1 MTHFKSLSILLG
13 LGLFI
18 GLVITVLFRVT
29 VEGGQEVVLTAKPI
43 LFGKEG
49 VLPEPVSAGS
59 AWRSPTTSVHKYL
72 ITPIRMDEALND
84 IVSSDKIPVD
94 FNAYITLQIKAGQ
107 SPSLHEK
114 FGAYWYKNN
123 VEDVFRTEVRTFAKG
138 LTGSDLISDADSI
151 LEGQQIIEAKM
162 QAYIN
167 ELELPVSVKR
177 VIIGKAKPNQAL
189 QEEIDRTAAQ
199 SQRAKTETNRKLA
212 EESRLSA
219 EQAKARADR
228 GYIDS
233 SQMNIE
239 QYLRLRALEI
249 EKDKIELVK
258 NNPNAKILLM
268 SGAAGAGV
276 VPTYDVKE

>member
-1 MTHFKSLSILLG
+1 MTTPL
-13 LGLFI
+13 
-18 GLVITVLFRVT
+18 
-29 VEGGQEVVLTAKPI
+29 APD
-43 LFGKEG
+43 G
-49 VLPEPVSAGS
+49 V
-59 AWRSPTTSVHKYL
+59 
-72 ITPIRMDEALND
+72 
-84 IVSSDKIPVD
+84 
-94 FNAYITLQIKAGQ
+94 
-107 SPSLHEK
+107 
-114 FGAYWYKNN
+114 
-123 VEDVFRTEVRTFAKG
+123 TFAKG

-228 GYIDS
+228 GYIES